1 MSTGSRPGRSAG
13 AGPASANSAPPPGST
28 PRPAY
33 LVRGDDASLVGQHL
47 HDLLGGLAGD
57 NDLSMV
63 VEELSGSVT
72 DELDVGAVVD
82 ALTTPPFLTDRRI
95 VVVRDAG
102 RLVAADA
109 ARLAACL
116 DDPLPGVTL
125 VLGAGSG
132 TIPAAL
138 VKAIERQGAV
148 IDTAVGTGRA
158 RTQWLVDRLH
168 EGPVRLDARA
178 GSRLGEHLGGD
189 VSRMRGLLEAL
200 AAAYGEGASID
211 VERLEPFLGE
221 AGTVAPWDLSDA
233 IDAGDTAVALGALR
247 RLFGAGGFHPLQVL
261 AILHRHYQAMLR
273 LDGSGVTTPDEAAAR
288 LGMRSTYPARK
299 ALEQSRRLGPAGI
312 SRAVTLL
319 ADADLDVRGRSGLP
333 SETVLQVLVGR
344 LSRLGAGPGEATRR
358 PAGVTGRAPEVV
370 RLRPSSGGGRWPGA

>member
-1 MSTGSRPGRSAG
+1 
-13 AGPASANSAPPPGST
+13 
-28 PRPAY
+28 
-33 LVRGDDASLVGQHL
+33 
-47 HDLLGGLAGD
+47 
-57 NDLSMV
+57 MV
-63 VEELSGSVT
+63 VEEHGGSGADEIEVSV
-72 DELDVGAVVD
+72 VVD
-82 ALTTPPFLTDRRI
+82 ALTTPPFLADRRI
-95 VVVRDAG
+95 VVLRDAG

-109 ARLAACL
+109 ARLVTCL

-125 VLGAGSG
+125 VVAAGNG

-138 VKAIERQGAV
+138 VKAIDRLGAV

-189 VSRMRGLLEAL
+189 VSRMRGLLDAL

-233 IDAGDTAVALGALR
+233 IDAADTAAALGALR
-247 RLFGAGGFHPLQVL
+247 RLFGAGAFHPLQVL

-288 LGMRSTYPARK
+288 LGMRSAYPARK
-299 ALEQSRRLGPAGI
+299 ALEQGRRLGPAGI

-319 ADADLDVRGRSGLP
+319 AEADLDVRGRSALP
-333 SETVLQVLVGR
+333 AETVLEVLVGR
-344 LSRLGAGPGEATRR
+344 LSRLGAARETTTRR
-358 PAGVTGRAPEVV
+358 PSAASAR
-370 RLRPSSGGGRWPGA
+370 RRS

>member
-1 MSTGSRPGRSAG
+1 
-13 AGPASANSAPPPGST
+13 
-28 PRPAY
+28 
-33 LVRGDDASLVGQHL
+33 VQGDDASLVGQRV
-47 HDLLGGLAGD
+47 HDLLASLAGD
-57 NDLSMV
+57 NEVAMV
-63 VEELSGSVT
+63 VEEHGGSGADEIEVSV
-72 DELDVGAVVD
+72 VVD
-82 ALTTPPFLTDRRI
+82 ALTTPPFLADRRI
-95 VVVRDAG
+95 VVLRDAG

-109 ARLAACL
+109 ARLVTCL

-125 VLGAGSG
+125 VVAAGNG

-138 VKAIERQGAV
+138 VKAIDRLGAV

-189 VSRMRGLLEAL
+189 VSRMRGLLDAL

-233 IDAGDTAVALGALR
+233 IDAADTAAALGALR
-247 RLFGAGGFHPLQVL
+247 RLFGAGAFHPLQVL

-288 LGMRSTYPARK
+288 LGMRSAYPARK
-299 ALEQSRRLGPAGI
+299 ALEQGRRLGPAGI

-319 ADADLDVRGRSGLP
+319 AEADLDVRGRSALP
-333 SETVLQVLVGR
+333 AETVLEVLVGR
-344 LSRLGAGPGEATRR
+344 LSRLGAARETTTRR
-358 PAGVTGRAPEVV
+358 PSAASAR
-370 RLRPSSGGGRWPGA
+370 RRS